1 VPHDGHVLD
10 RHGGRALP
18 SDAYGALFHTAPVA
32 FLVIR
37 ADDLVMIDANPP
49 YLEAVGMTLEDI
61 AGRYVFDVFPNSP
74 TNADADQRTDLLS
87 LMRSAIESKGPVTV
101 EAFRYDI
108 PSGDGFDVRWW
119 NVIES
124 PVLDGDEVTH
134 LLHYTEDVTDLVRA
148 RADLTR
154 AELARETS
162 AEQTARL
169 AEVALALT
177 GAETV
182 DDLER
187 IVVTRGLAV
196 LGADGGGVITR
207 DPSGDFRISISE
219 GLSGELRQALDRRE
233 EPAELEHVLVPYD
246 DPMPGGTAART
257 GRSVILPDKDSGIA
271 FHAGMADVYDA
282 IQREAWACLPLN
294 VQDGPIGAIAVGWTE
309 PQEFTAADIELMEG
323 FAAQC
328 ATALDRL
335 EKAEELRR
343 SSRRF
348 QELAESLQ
356 SAMLTAPTA
365 DEDLQVAVRYRSADD
380 LAQVGGDWYDSFLQP
395 DGATTV
401 VIGDVSGHDEVAAAK
416 MGQIRGL
423 LRALAYDA
431 ADRPHGDSPA
441 TVLTRFEHVAQ
452 GLEVDEMSTAI
463 LARIEPRDTS
473 GPERSLRWSNA
484 GNPPPVVLLPDGQC
498 LLLDEKSDLLLG
510 VDPSTDR
517 RDHRLLLAPGSTL
530 LLYTDGLIERRGSS
544 IDVGLDDLCAALSSL
559 AGAGLDAVCDG
570 VLERLAAHTGEDDIA
585 LVAVRV

>member
-1 VPHDGHVLD
+1 MLETP
-10 RHGGRALP
+10 GGRVLP
-18 SDAYGALFHTAPVA
+18 GDAYGTLFHTAPVA

-37 ADDLVMIDANPP
+37 AADLVMVDANPP
-49 YLEAVGMTLEDI
+49 YLEAVGMALEDI

-74 TNADADQRTDLLS
+74 TNADADQQTDLLS
-87 LMRSAIESKGPVTV
+87 LMTTAIESREPVTV

-108 PSGDGFDVRWW
+108 PAGDAFEVRWW

-124 PVLDGDEVTH
+124 PVLDGDDVTH

-154 AELARETS
+154 AEEARETS
-162 AEQTARL
+162 AAQIARL

-182 DDLER
+182 SDLER

-207 DPSGDFRISISE
+207 DPSGDFRVSISE
-219 GLSGELRQALDRRE
+219 GLGSELREALERRDDRF
-233 EPAELEHVLVPYD
+233 ELEHALVPYD

-257 GRSVILPDKDSGIA
+257 GESVILPNREAGVA
-271 FHAGMADVYDA
+271 FHPAMAEVYDA

-309 PQEFTAADIELMEG
+309 PQEFTPADIELMEG

-335 EKAEELRR
+335 EKAEQLRR

-356 SAMLTAPTA
+356 SAMLTPPTA
-365 DEDLQVAVRYRSADD
+365 DDAVQVAVRYRSADD
-380 LAQVGGDWYDSFLQP
+380 VAQVGGDWYDSFLQP
-395 DGATTV
+395 DGATTL
-401 VIGDVSGHDEVAAAK
+401 VIGDVSGHDEAAAAK

-452 GLEVDEMSTAI
+452 GLAVDEMSTAI
-463 LARIEPRDTS
+463 LARLEPPDPAVPGRTM
-473 GPERSLRWSNA
+473 RWSNA
-484 GNPPPVVLLPDGQC
+484 GNPPPVILAPDGSC
-498 LLLDEKSDLLLG
+498 HVLENKSDLLLG
-510 VDPSTDR
+510 VDPVTDR
-517 RDHRLLLAPGSTL
+517 ADHTTLLEPGSTL
-530 LLYTDGLIERRGSS
+530 LLYTDGLIERRGSA
-544 IDVGLDDLCAALSSL
+544 IDVGLEDLCTALSDLSGAGLDDLC
-559 AGAGLDAVCDG
+559 DA
-570 VLERLAAHTGEDDIA
+570 VLERLAVHTGEDDIA

>member
-1 VPHDGHVLD
+1 MPHDGRVLTPG
-10 RHGGRALP
+10 HALP
-18 SDAYGALFHTAPVA
+18 GDVYGVLFHTTPVA
-32 FLVIR
+32 LIVIR
-37 ADDLVMIDANPP
+37 AEDLVMVDANEP
-49 YLEAVGMTLEDI
+49 YLAAVGKSLDEI
-61 AGRYVFDVFPNSP
+61 AGSYVFDVFPNSP
-74 TNADADQRTDLLS
+74 TNAGNDQHADLLG
-87 LMRSAIESKGPVTV
+87 LMTSAIASRAPVTV

-108 PSGDGFDVRWW
+108 PVGAGFEVRWW

-124 PVLDGDEVTH
+124 PVLVDGEVTH
-134 LLHYTEDVTDLVRA
+134 LLHYTEDVTALVRA

-154 AELARETS
+154 AERERKTS
-162 AEQTARL
+162 AERTARL

-182 DDLER
+182 ADLER

-196 LGADGGGVITR
+196 LGADGGGVLTR
-207 DPSGDFRISISE
+207 DPSGDFRLSLSE
-219 GLSGELRQALDRRE
+219 GLSGELREAMEQRD
-233 EPAELEHVLVPYD
+233 EPTELAHALVPYD

-257 GRSVILPDKDSGIA
+257 GRSVILPNRE
-271 FHAGMADVYDA
+271 AGLTFNPDMAEVYDA
-282 IQREAWACLPLN
+282 IRREAWACLPLN
-294 VQDGPIGAIAVGWTE
+294 VKDQTIGAIAVGWAE
-309 PQEFTAADIELMEG
+309 PQEFTDADIELMEG

-335 EKAEELRR
+335 EKAEELRH

-356 SAMLTAPTA
+356 SAMLTEPTA
-365 DEDLQVAVRYRSADD
+365 DADLQVAVRYRSADD
-380 LAQVGGDWYDSFLQP
+380 LARVGGDWYDSFLQP

-401 VIGDVSGHDEVAAAK
+401 VIGDVSGHDEAAAAK

-452 GLEVDEMSTAI
+452 GLGVDELSTAI
-463 LARIEPRDTS
+463 LARVDPPEPGAPGRT
-473 GPERSLRWSNA
+473 LRWSNA
-484 GNPPPVVLLPDGQC
+484 GNPPPVVLTADGTC
-498 LLLDEKSDLLLG
+498 TLLDEKSDLLLG
-510 VDPSTDR
+510 VDPATRRTD
-517 RDHRLLLAPGSTL
+517 HELVLGPGTTL

-544 IDVGLDDLCAALSSL
+544 IDVGLDDLCAALSTL
-559 AGAGLDAVCDG
+559 ADHDLDDLCDC
-570 VLERLAAHTGEDDIA
+570 VLERLSAHTGEDDIA